1 MSITDANSFRLF
13 SFAALSLFV
22 GLALLFRCSDD
33 DGPRSRHDLTHR
45 YQPLMN
51 ADQLPLTLV
60 LLPPLGLMIV
70 GPGRTAEFAL
80 ALCFQSFLHIAV
92 YYALLLPLTPL
103 LRRFI
108 SARCC
113 AMLWL
118 LPNFLYPCL
127 NSAFLP
133 DAPAFVLRARGN
145 WIWLVLG
152 LWLVGSISVFG
163 WNTLSHLRF
172 RRQLLEGAWPI
183 TDEEVLDIW
192 QEEMD
197 QAQMEPLSCPL
208 VISPHTSTPLS
219 VGLFRGSMQVVL
231 PPRTYTPD
239 ELHLVFR
246 HEIVHICRRDSWNK
260 FFLMFCTALCWF
272 DPLMWMAMRRSAED
286 TELSCDETVLVDA
299 DDATRRQ
306 YAQLLLTTAGD
317 GRGYTTCLSPAAAS
331 LRYRLRSVVAPRRR
345 AAGGILVGLT
355 LFLLMSSF
363 GYVALSFDERPGA
376 EVLFGG
382 DPAGYTLHSVRRD
395 GKLLDCSDPEALMD
409 YLSALPLAHLTG
421 DYDYGQQDRTTYIF
435 YFDPPR
441 TDMGSLCVLLS
452 GSQCKV
458 SHSNSA
464 LFRPY
469 YLPEGVDIEQ
479 LDSLLTS

>member
-1 MSITDANSFRLF
+1 MSLTDNHSFRLF
-13 SFAALSLFV
+13 TFVFLSLFV
-22 GLALLFRCSDD
+22 GFLLLYRCND
-33 DGPRSRHDLTHR
+33 DGPRSRQDSTHR

-51 ADQLPLTLV
+51 ADLLPLMV
-60 LLPPLGLMIV
+60 FFLLPLGLLFV
-70 GPGRTAEFAL
+70 GPGRMTQL
-80 ALCFQSFLHIAV
+80 ALSVLFQCFLHLAV

-108 SARCC
+108 SARGC

-118 LPNFLYPCL
+118 LPNFLYLCF
-127 NSAFLP
+127 NSGLMP
-133 DAPAFVLRARGN
+133 DAPAFVLRTRGN

-152 LWLVGSISVFG
+152 LWLVGTISVFG

-197 QAQMEPLSCPL
+197 QAQMEPLSCSL
-208 VISPHTSTPLS
+208 VISPHTSTPLT
-219 VGLFRGSMQVVL
+219 VGLFRWTLQVVL
-231 PPRTYTPD
+231 PLRAYTPD

-286 TELSCDETVLVDA
+286 TELSCDETVLLDA
-299 DDATRRQ
+299 DEATRRQ

-317 GRGYTTCLSPAAAS
+317 GRGYTTCLSPVAAS

-345 AAGGILVGLT
+345 VAGGILVGLT

-395 GKLLDCSDPEALMD
+395 GELLDCSDPEALMD

-421 DYDYGQQDRTTYIF
+421 DYDYEDQDQATYVL
-435 YFDPPR
+435 YFDAPKEVTR
-441 TDMGSLCVLLS
+441 NLCVVLS
-452 GSQCKV
+452 GRQCKMDP
-458 SHSNSA
+458 SNGRA
-464 LFRPY
+464 FQPY

>member
-1 MSITDANSFRLF
+1 MSLTDNHSFRLF
-13 SFAALSLFV
+13 TFVFLSLFV
-22 GLALLFRCSDD
+22 GFLLLYRCND
-33 DGPRSRHDLTHR
+33 DGPRSRQDSTHR

-51 ADQLPLTLV
+51 ADLLPLMV
-60 LLPPLGLMIV
+60 FFLLPLGLLFV
-70 GPGRTAEFAL
+70 GPGRMAQL
-80 ALCFQSFLHIAV
+80 ALSVLFQCFLHLAV

-108 SARCC
+108 SARGC

-118 LPNFLYPCL
+118 LPNFLYLCF
-127 NSAFLP
+127 NSGLMP
-133 DAPAFVLRARGN
+133 DAPAFVLRTRGN

-152 LWLVGSISVFG
+152 LWLVGTISVFG

-208 VISPHTSTPLS
+208 VISPHTSTPLT
-219 VGLFRGSMQVVL
+219 VGLFRWTLQVVL
-231 PPRTYTPD
+231 PLRAYTPD

-286 TELSCDETVLVDA
+286 TELSCDETVLLDA
-299 DDATRRQ
+299 DEATRRQ

-317 GRGYTTCLSPAAAS
+317 GRGYTTCLSPVAAS

-345 AAGGILVGLT
+345 VAGGILVGLT

-395 GKLLDCSDPEALMD
+395 GELLDCSDPEALMD

-421 DYDYGQQDRTTYIF
+421 DYDYEDQDQATYVL
-435 YFDPPR
+435 YFDVPKEVTR
-441 TDMGSLCVLLS
+441 NLCVVLS
-452 GSQCKV
+452 GRQCKMDP
-458 SHSNSA
+458 SNGRA
-464 LFRPY
+464 FQPY

>member
-1 MSITDANSFRLF
+1 MSITDNHSFRLF
-13 SFAALSLFV
+13 SFAVISLFV

-108 SARCC
+108 SARGC

-127 NSAFLP
+127 NSTFLP

-145 WIWLVLG
+145 WVWLVLG
-152 LWLVGSISVFG
+152 LWLAGAIAVFA

-172 RRQLLEGAWPI
+172 RRQLLEGARPI

-192 QEEMD
+192 QEELD
-197 QAQMEPLSCPL
+197 RAQRKPLSLPL

-239 ELHLVFR
+239 ELHLIFR

-317 GRGYTTCLSPAAAS
+317 GRGYTTCLSPVAAS

-345 AAGGILVGLT
+345 VAGGILVGLT

-395 GKLLDCSDPEALMD
+395 GELLDCSDPEALMD

-421 DYDYGQQDRTTYIF
+421 NYDYGQQDRTTYIF

-469 YLPEGVDIEQ
+469 YLPEGVDTQ
-479 LDSLLTS
+479 LLDETLTA

>member
-1 MSITDANSFRLF
+1 MSITDNHSFRFF
-13 SFAALSLFV
+13 SFVFLSLFV
-22 GLALLFRCSDD
+22 GFTLLARCSDD
-33 DGPRSRHDLTHR
+33 DGPRSRQDSTHR

-51 ADQLPLTLV
+51 AYSLPLTLV
-60 LLPPLGLMIV
+60 LLAPLGLVLV

-80 ALCFQSFLHIAV
+80 TLCFQCFLHIAV

-108 SARCC
+108 SARGC

-118 LPNFLYPCL
+118 LPNFLYLCL

-145 WIWLVLG
+145 WVWLVLG
-152 LWLVGSISVFG
+152 LWLAGAIAVFG

-172 RRQLLEGAWPI
+172 RRQLLEGARPI

-192 QEEMD
+192 QEELD
-197 QAQMEPLSCPL
+197 RAQMKPLPRPL
-208 VISPHTSTPLS
+208 MISPHTSTPLT
-219 VGLFRGSMQVVL
+219 VGLSRSSMQMVL
-231 PPRTYTPD
+231 PPRGYTPD

-246 HEIVHICRRDSWNK
+246 HEIVHICRSDSWNK

-286 TELSCDETVLVDA
+286 TELSCDETVLLDA

-317 GRGYTTCLSPAAAS
+317 GRGYTTCLSPAASS

-345 AAGGILVGLT
+345 MAGSILVGLT

-363 GYVALSFDERPGA
+363 GYVALSYDERPGA
-376 EVLFGG
+376 EILFGG
-382 DPAGYTLHSVRRD
+382 DPTGYTLHSVWRD
-395 GKLLDCSDPEALMD
+395 GTFLDCPDPEGLKD
-409 YLSALPLAHLTG
+409 YLSALPMAHLTG
-421 DYDYGQQDRTTYIF
+421 DYDEQAQNTPTYVL

-441 TDMGSLCVLLS
+441 THLDSLCIVLS
-452 GSQCKV
+452 GDQCKI
-458 SHSNSA
+458 SRSYSA
-464 LFRPY
+464 RYWPY
-469 YLPEGVDIEQ
+469 YLPDGVDTDR
-479 LDSLLTS
+479 LNALLSS

>member
-1 MSITDANSFRLF
+1 MSITDANSLRLF
-13 SFAALSLFV
+13 SFAVLSLFV
-22 GLALLFRCSDD
+22 GFALLSRCSDD
-33 DGPRSRHDLTHR
+33 DGPRSRHDLTPR

-80 ALCFQSFLHIAV
+80 ALCFQSFLHIAA

-108 SARCC
+108 SARGC

-127 NSAFLP
+127 NSTFLP

-145 WIWLVLG
+145 WVWLVLG
-152 LWLVGSISVFG
+152 LWLAGAIAVFA

-172 RRQLLEGAWPI
+172 RQQLLEGAWPI

-192 QEEMD
+192 QEELD
-197 QAQMEPLSCPL
+197 RAQRKPLPLPL

-219 VGLFRGSMQVVL
+219 VGLFRSSMQVVL

-286 TELSCDETVLVDA
+286 TELSCDETVLLDA

-363 GYVALSFDERPGA
+363 GYVALSYDERTGA
-376 EVLFGG
+376 DIFFGG

-421 DYDYGQQDRTTYIF
+421 NYDYGQQDRTTYIL

-452 GSQCKV
+452 GSQCEI

-464 LFRPY
+464 LFRSY
-469 YLPEGVDIEQ
+469 YLPEGVDTQ
-479 LDSLLTS
+479 LLDETLTA

>member
-13 SFAALSLFV
+13 SFAVLSLFV

-33 DGPRSRHDLTHR
+33 DGPSSRHDLTHR

-108 SARCC
+108 SARGC

-127 NSAFLP
+127 NSTFLP

-145 WIWLVLG
+145 WVWLVLG
-152 LWLVGSISVFG
+152 LWLVGTISVFG

-286 TELSCDETVLVDA
+286 TELSCDETVLLDA
-299 DDATRRQ
+299 DEATRRQ

-317 GRGYTTCLSPAAAS
+317 GRGYTTCLSPVAAS

-345 AAGGILVGLT
+345 VAGGILVGLV

-382 DPAGYTLHSVRRD
+382 DPAGYTLHAVWRD

-421 DYDYGQQDRTTYIF
+421 NYDYGQQDRTTYIF

-469 YLPEGVDIEQ
+469 YLPEGVDTQ
-479 LDSLLTS
+479 LLDETLTA

>member
-1 MSITDANSFRLF
+1 MSITDANIFRLF
-13 SFAALSLFV
+13 SFAVISLFV

-33 DGPRSRHDLTHR
+33 DGPSSRHDLTHR

-51 ADQLPLTLV
+51 ADLLPLMV
-60 LLPPLGLMIV
+60 FFLLPLGLLFV
-70 GPGRTAEFAL
+70 GPGRMAQL
-80 ALCFQSFLHIAV
+80 ALSVLFQCFLHLAV

-108 SARCC
+108 SARGC

-118 LPNFLYPCL
+118 LPNFLYLCF
-127 NSAFLP
+127 NSGLMP
-133 DAPAFVLRARGN
+133 DAPAFVLRTRGN

-152 LWLVGSISVFG
+152 LWLVGTISVFG

-192 QEEMD
+192 QEELD

-286 TELSCDETVLVDA
+286 TELSCDETVLLDA
-299 DDATRRQ
+299 DEATRRQ

-317 GRGYTTCLSPAAAS
+317 GRGYTTCLSSAAAS

-345 AAGGILVGLT
+345 VAGGILVGLT

-363 GYVALSFDERPGA
+363 GYVALSYDERTGA
-376 EVLFGG
+376 DIFFGG

-395 GKLLDCSDPEALMD
+395 GELLDCSDPEALMD

-421 DYDYGQQDRTTYIF
+421 NYDYGQQDRTTYIF

>member
-13 SFAALSLFV
+13 SFAVVSLFV

-33 DGPRSRHDLTHR
+33 DGPRSRHDLTPR

-108 SARCC
+108 SARGC

-118 LPNFLYPCL
+118 LPNFLYLCL
-127 NSAFLP
+127 NSTLLP

-145 WIWLVLG
+145 WVWLVLG
-152 LWLVGSISVFG
+152 LWLAGAIAVFA

-172 RRQLLEGAWPI
+172 RRQLLEGAWPV
-183 TDEEVLDIW
+183 TDEEVLDVW
-192 QEEMD
+192 QEELD
-197 QAQMEPLSCPL
+197 RAQRKPLSLPL

-239 ELHLVFR
+239 ELHLIFR

-345 AAGGILVGLT
+345 VAGDILVGLV
-355 LFLLMSSF
+355 LFLLLSSF
-363 GYVALSFDERPGA
+363 GYVALSYDERTGA
-376 EVLFGG
+376 DIFFGG
-382 DPAGYTLHSVRRD
+382 DPAGYTLHAVWRD
-395 GKLLDCSDPEALMD
+395 GKLLDCADPKALTD
-409 YLSALPLAHLTG
+409 HLSALSLARLTG
-421 DYDYGQQDRTTYIF
+421 NYDYGQQDRTTYIL

-441 TDMGSLCVLLS
+441 TDMGSLRILLS
-452 GSQCKV
+452 GHRCEV
-458 SHSNSA
+458 SRSSSA

-469 YLPEGVDIEQ
+469 YLPEGVDTQ
-479 LDSLLTS
+479 LLDETLTA

>member
-80 ALCFQSFLHIAV
+80 SLCFQSFLHIAA

-127 NSAFLP
+127 NSTFLP

-145 WIWLVLG
+145 WVWLVLG
-152 LWLVGSISVFG
+152 LWLAGAIAVFA

-172 RRQLLEGAWPI
+172 RRQLLEGAKPV

-208 VISPHTSTPLS
+208 VISPHTSTPLT

-286 TELSCDETVLVDA
+286 TELSCDETVLLDA
-299 DDATRRQ
+299 DEATRRQ

-345 AAGGILVGLT
+345 VAGGILVGLT

-363 GYVALSFDERPGA
+363 GYVALSYDERTGA
-376 EVLFGG
+376 DIFFGG

-395 GKLLDCSDPEALMD
+395 GELLDCADPEALMD

-421 DYDYGQQDRTTYIF
+421 NYDYGQQDRTTYIL

>member
-1 MSITDANSFRLF
+1 MSITDNHSFRLF
-13 SFAALSLFV
+13 SFAVLSLFV

-33 DGPRSRHDLTHR
+33 DGPRSRHDLTPR

-60 LLPPLGLMIV
+60 LLAPLGLMIV

-108 SARCC
+108 SARGC

-118 LPNFLYPCL
+118 LPNFLYLCL

-145 WIWLVLG
+145 WVWLVLG
-152 LWLVGSISVFG
+152 LWLAGAIAVFA

-172 RRQLLEGAWPI
+172 RRQLLEGARPV

-192 QEEMD
+192 QEELD
-197 QAQMEPLSCPL
+197 RAQREPLSCPL

-219 VGLFRGSMQVVL
+219 VGLFRWTLQVVL

-345 AAGGILVGLT
+345 VAGGILVGLV

-382 DPAGYTLHSVRRD
+382 DPAGYTLHAVWRD
-395 GKLLDCSDPEALMD
+395 GKLLDCADPKALTD
-409 YLSALPLAHLTG
+409 HLSALSLARLTG
-421 DYDYGQQDRTTYIF
+421 NYDYGQQDRTTYIF

-441 TDMGSLCVLLS
+441 TDMGSLRVLLS
-452 GSQCKV
+452 GSQCEI

-469 YLPEGVDIEQ
+469 YLPEGVDTQ
-479 LDSLLTS
+479 LLDETLSA

>member
-13 SFAALSLFV
+13 SFAVLSLFV

-33 DGPRSRHDLTHR
+33 DGPSSRQDSTHR

-51 ADQLPLTLV
+51 ADLLPLMV
-60 LLPPLGLMIV
+60 FFLLPLGLLFV
-70 GPGRTAEFAL
+70 GPGRMAQL
-80 ALCFQSFLHIAV
+80 ALSVLFQCFLHLAV

-108 SARCC
+108 SARGC

-118 LPNFLYPCL
+118 LPNFLYLCF
-127 NSAFLP
+127 NSGLMP
-133 DAPAFVLRARGN
+133 DAPAFVLRTRGN

-152 LWLVGSISVFG
+152 LWLVGTISVFG

-208 VISPHTSTPLS
+208 VISPHTSTPLT
-219 VGLFRGSMQVVL
+219 VGLFRWTLQVVL
-231 PPRTYTPD
+231 PLRAYTPD

-286 TELSCDETVLVDA
+286 TELSCDETVLLDA
-299 DDATRRQ
+299 DEATRRQ

-317 GRGYTTCLSPAAAS
+317 GRGYTTCLSPVAAS

-345 AAGGILVGLT
+345 VAGGILVGLT

-395 GKLLDCSDPEALMD
+395 GELLDCSDPEALMD

-421 DYDYGQQDRTTYIF
+421 DYDYEDQDQATYVL
-435 YFDPPR
+435 YFDAPKEVTR
-441 TDMGSLCVLLS
+441 NLCVVLS
-452 GSQCKV
+452 GRQCKMDP
-458 SHSNSA
+458 SNGRA
-464 LFRPY
+464 FQPY

>member
-1 MSITDANSFRLF
+1 MSLTDNHSFRLF
-13 SFAALSLFV
+13 TFVFLSLFV
-22 GLALLFRCSDD
+22 GFLLLYRCND
-33 DGPRSRHDLTHR
+33 DGPRSRQDSTHR

-51 ADQLPLTLV
+51 ADLLPLMV
-60 LLPPLGLMIV
+60 FFLLPLGLLFV

-80 ALCFQSFLHIAV
+80 ALCFQIFLHIAV

-108 SARCC
+108 SARGC

-118 LPNFLYPCL
+118 LPNFLYLCF
-127 NSAFLP
+127 NSGLMP
-133 DAPAFVLRARGN
+133 DAPAFVLRTRGN

-152 LWLVGSISVFG
+152 LWLVGTISVFG

-208 VISPHTSTPLS
+208 VISPHTSTPLT
-219 VGLFRGSMQVVL
+219 VGLFRWTLQVVL
-231 PPRTYTPD
+231 PLRAYTPD

-286 TELSCDETVLVDA
+286 TELSCDETVLLDA
-299 DDATRRQ
+299 DEATRRQ

-317 GRGYTTCLSPAAAS
+317 GRGYTTCLSPVAAS

-345 AAGGILVGLT
+345 VAGGILVGLT
-355 LFLLMSSF
+355 LFLLISSF

-395 GKLLDCSDPEALMD
+395 GELLDCSDPEALMD

-421 DYDYGQQDRTTYIF
+421 DYDYEDQDQATYVL
-435 YFDPPR
+435 YFDAPKEVTR
-441 TDMGSLCVLLS
+441 NLCVVLS
-452 GSQCKV
+452 GRQCKMDP
-458 SHSNSA
+458 SNGRA
-464 LFRPY
+464 FQPY

>member
-13 SFAALSLFV
+13 SFAAISLFV
-22 GLALLFRCSDD
+22 GFALLFRCSDD
-33 DGPRSRHDLTHR
+33 DGPRSRHDLTPR

-60 LLPPLGLMIV
+60 LLAPLGLMIV

-80 ALCFQSFLHIAV
+80 ALCFQSFLHIAA

-108 SARCC
+108 SARGC

-118 LPNFLYPCL
+118 LPNFLYLCL
-127 NSAFLP
+127 NSTLLP

-145 WIWLVLG
+145 WVWLVLG
-152 LWLVGSISVFG
+152 LWLAGAIAVFA

-172 RRQLLEGAWPI
+172 RRQLLEGARPV

-192 QEEMD
+192 QEELD
-197 QAQMEPLSCPL
+197 RAQRKPLSLPL

-219 VGLFRGSMQVVL
+219 VGLFRSSMQVVL

-317 GRGYTTCLSPAAAS
+317 GRGYTTCLSPAASS

-345 AAGGILVGLT
+345 AAGDILVGLV
-355 LFLLMSSF
+355 LFLLLSSF
-363 GYVALSFDERPGA
+363 GYVALSYDERTGA
-376 EVLFGG
+376 DIFFGG
-382 DPAGYTLHSVRRD
+382 DPAGYTLHAVWRD
-395 GKLLDCSDPEALMD
+395 GKLLDCADPKALAD
-409 YLSALPLAHLTG
+409 HLSALSLARLTG
-421 DYDYGQQDRTTYIF
+421 NYDYRQQDRTTYIF

-441 TDMGSLCVLLS
+441 TDMGSLRILLS
-452 GSQCKV
+452 GHRCEV
-458 SHSNSA
+458 SRSSSA

-469 YLPEGVDIEQ
+469 YLPEGVDTQ
-479 LDSLLTS
+479 LLDETLTA

>member
-1 MSITDANSFRLF
+1 MSLTDNHSFRLF
-13 SFAALSLFV
+13 TFVFLSLFV
-22 GLALLFRCSDD
+22 GFLLLYRCND

-51 ADQLPLTLV
+51 ADQLLLTLV

-80 ALCFQSFLHIAV
+80 ALCFQIFLHIAV

-108 SARCC
+108 NARGC

-118 LPNFLYPCL
+118 LPNFLYLCL
-127 NSAFLP
+127 NSTYLP

-145 WIWLVLG
+145 WVWLVLG
-152 LWLVGSISVFG
+152 LWLAGAIAVFA

-172 RRQLLEGAWPI
+172 RRQLLEGARPV

-192 QEEMD
+192 QEELD
-197 QAQMEPLSCPL
+197 RAQRKPLSLPL

-345 AAGGILVGLT
+345 AAGGILVVLV
-355 LFLLMSSF
+355 LFLLLSSF
-363 GYVALSFDERPGA
+363 GYVALSYDERTGA
-376 EVLFGG
+376 DIFFGG
-382 DPAGYTLHSVRRD
+382 DPAGYTLHAVWRD
-395 GKLLDCSDPEALMD
+395 GKLLDCADPKALAD
-409 YLSALPLAHLTG
+409 HLSALSLARLTG
-421 DYDYGQQDRTTYIF
+421 NYDYRQQDRTTYIF

-441 TDMGSLCVLLS
+441 TDMGSLRVLLS
-452 GSQCKV
+452 GSQCEI

>member
-13 SFAALSLFV
+13 SFAAISLFV

-70 GPGRTAEFAL
+70 GPGRTAEFVL
-80 ALCFQSFLHIAV
+80 SLCFQSFLHIAA

-108 SARCC
+108 SARGC

-127 NSAFLP
+127 NSTFLP

-145 WIWLVLG
+145 WVWLVLG
-152 LWLVGSISVFG
+152 LWLAGAIAVFA

-172 RRQLLEGAWPI
+172 RRQLLEGARPV

-192 QEEMD
+192 QEELD
-197 QAQMEPLSCPL
+197 RAQRKPLSLPL

-421 DYDYGQQDRTTYIF
+421 NYDYRQQDRTTYIF

-441 TDMGSLCVLLS
+441 TDMGSLRVLLS

>member
-1 MSITDANSFRLF
+1 MSITDNHSFRF
-13 SFAALSLFV
+13 FTFVFLSLFV
-22 GLALLFRCSDD
+22 GFLLLYRCND
-33 DGPRSRHDLTHR
+33 DGPRSRQDSTHR

-51 ADQLPLTLV
+51 ADLLPLMV
-60 LLPPLGLMIV
+60 FFLLPLGLLFV
-70 GPGRTAEFAL
+70 GPGRMAQL
-80 ALCFQSFLHIAV
+80 ALSVLFQCFLHLAV

-108 SARCC
+108 SARGC

-118 LPNFLYPCL
+118 LPNFLYLCF
-127 NSAFLP
+127 NSGLMP
-133 DAPAFVLRARGN
+133 DAPAFVLRTRGN

-152 LWLVGSISVFG
+152 LWLVGVIAVFA
-163 WNTLSHLRF
+163 WNTRSHLRF

-208 VISPHTSTPLS
+208 VISPHTSTPLT
-219 VGLFRGSMQVVL
+219 VGLFRWTLQVVL
-231 PPRTYTPD
+231 PLRTYTPD
-239 ELHLVFR
+239 ELHLIFR

-286 TELSCDETVLVDA
+286 TELSCDETVLLDA

-317 GRGYTTCLSPAAAS
+317 GRGYTTCLSPAASS

-345 AAGGILVGLT
+345 VAGGILVGLV

-395 GKLLDCSDPEALMD
+395 GELMDCPDPDALMD

-421 DYDYGQQDRTTYIF
+421 DYDYEDQDPATYVLYFDAPKEVTRNLCVVLSGQQCKM
-435 YFDPPR
+435 DPADGR
-441 TDMGSLCVLLS
+441 AF
-452 GSQCKV
+452 Q
-458 SHSNSA
+458 
-464 LFRPY
+464 PY
-469 YLPEGVDIEQ
+469 YLPEGVDTAR
-479 LDSLLTS
+479 LDGLLA

>member
-13 SFAALSLFV
+13 SFAAISLFV
-22 GLALLFRCSDD
+22 GFALLFRCSDD
-33 DGPRSRHDLTHR
+33 DGPRSRHDLTPR

-60 LLPPLGLMIV
+60 LLAPLGLMIV

-80 ALCFQSFLHIAV
+80 ALCFQSFLHIAA

-108 SARCC
+108 SARGC

-118 LPNFLYPCL
+118 LPNFLYLCL
-127 NSAFLP
+127 NSTLLP

-145 WIWLVLG
+145 WVWLVLG
-152 LWLVGSISVFG
+152 LWLAGAIAVFA

-172 RRQLLEGAWPI
+172 RRQLLEGARPV

-192 QEEMD
+192 QEELD
-197 QAQMEPLSCPL
+197 RAQRKPLSLPL

-219 VGLFRGSMQVVL
+219 VGLFRSSMQVVL

-286 TELSCDETVLVDA
+286 TELSCDETVLLNA

-345 AAGGILVGLT
+345 AAGDILVGLV
-355 LFLLMSSF
+355 LFLLLSSF
-363 GYVALSFDERPGA
+363 GYVALSYDERTGA
-376 EVLFGG
+376 DIFFGG
-382 DPAGYTLHSVRRD
+382 DPAGYTLHAVWRD
-395 GKLLDCSDPEALMD
+395 GKLLDCADPKALAD
-409 YLSALPLAHLTG
+409 HLSALSLARLTG
-421 DYDYGQQDRTTYIF
+421 NYDYRQQDRTTYIF

>member
-1 MSITDANSFRLF
+1 MSLTDNHSFRLF
-13 SFAALSLFV
+13 TFVFLSLFV
-22 GLALLFRCSDD
+22 GFLLLYRCND
-33 DGPRSRHDLTHR
+33 DGPRSRQDSTHR

-51 ADQLPLTLV
+51 ADLLPLMV
-60 LLPPLGLMIV
+60 FFLLPLGLLFV
-70 GPGRTAEFAL
+70 GPGRMAQL
-80 ALCFQSFLHIAV
+80 ALSVLFQCFLHLAV

-108 SARCC
+108 SARGC

-118 LPNFLYPCL
+118 LPNFLYLCF
-127 NSAFLP
+127 NSGLMP
-133 DAPAFVLRARGN
+133 DAPAFVLRTRGN

-152 LWLVGSISVFG
+152 LWLVGTISVFG
-163 WNTLSHLRF
+163 WNTLSHLHF

-208 VISPHTSTPLS
+208 VISPHTSTPLT
-219 VGLFRGSMQVVL
+219 VGLFRWTLQVVL
-231 PPRTYTPD
+231 PLRAYTPD

-286 TELSCDETVLVDA
+286 TELSCDETVLLDA
-299 DDATRRQ
+299 DEATRRQ

-317 GRGYTTCLSPAAAS
+317 GRGYTTCLSPVAAS

-345 AAGGILVGLT
+345 VAGGILVGLT

-363 GYVALSFDERPGA
+363 GYVALSYDERTGA
-376 EVLFGG
+376 DIFFGG

-395 GKLLDCSDPEALMD
+395 GELLDCSDPEALMD

-421 DYDYGQQDRTTYIF
+421 DYDYEDQDQATYVL
-435 YFDPPR
+435 YFDAPKEVTR
-441 TDMGSLCVLLS
+441 NLCVVLS
-452 GSQCKV
+452 GRQCKMDP
-458 SHSNSA
+458 SNGRA
-464 LFRPY
+464 FQPY

>member
-1 MSITDANSFRLF
+1 MSITDANIFRLF
-13 SFAALSLFV
+13 SFAVLSLFV

-80 ALCFQSFLHIAV
+80 ALCFQSFLHIAA

-127 NSAFLP
+127 NSTFLP

-145 WIWLVLG
+145 WVWLVLG
-152 LWLVGSISVFG
+152 LWLAGAIAVFA

-172 RRQLLEGAWPI
+172 RRQLLEGAWAV
-183 TDEEVLDIW
+183 TDEAVLDVW
-192 QEEMD
+192 QEELD

-286 TELSCDETVLVDA
+286 TELSCDETVLLDA
-299 DDATRRQ
+299 DEATRRQ

-317 GRGYTTCLSPAAAS
+317 GRGYTTCLSSAAAS

-345 AAGGILVGLT
+345 VAGGILVGLT

-363 GYVALSFDERPGA
+363 GYVALSYDERTGA
-376 EVLFGG
+376 DIFFGG

-395 GKLLDCSDPEALMD
+395 GELLDCSDPEALMD

-421 DYDYGQQDRTTYIF
+421 NYDYGQQDRTTYIF

-452 GSQCKV
+452 GSQCKG

-469 YLPEGVDIEQ
+469 YLPEGVDTQ
-479 LDSLLTS
+479 LLDETLTA

>member
-1 MSITDANSFRLF
+1 MSITDNHSFRF
-13 SFAALSLFV
+13 FAFAVLSLFV

-33 DGPRSRHDLTHR
+33 DGPRSRHDLTPR

-51 ADQLPLTLV
+51 ADQLPLMV
-60 LLPPLGLMIV
+60 FFLLPLGLMIV

-80 ALCFQSFLHIAV
+80 ALCFQSFLHIAA

-127 NSAFLP
+127 NSTFLP

-145 WIWLVLG
+145 WVWLVLG
-152 LWLVGSISVFG
+152 LWLVGTISVFG

-172 RRQLLEGAWPI
+172 RRQLLEGAWAV
-183 TDEEVLDIW
+183 TDEAVLDVW

-208 VISPHTSTPLS
+208 VISPHTSTPLT
-219 VGLFRGSMQVVL
+219 VGLFRWTLQVVL

-239 ELHLVFR
+239 ELHLIFR

-286 TELSCDETVLVDA
+286 TELSCDETVLLDA
-299 DDATRRQ
+299 DEATRRQ

-345 AAGGILVGLT
+345 VAGGILVGLV

-395 GKLLDCSDPEALMD
+395 GELLDCSDPEALMD

-421 DYDYGQQDRTTYIF
+421 DYDYGQQDRTTYVL
-435 YFDPPR
+435 YFDAPKEVTR
-441 TDMGSLCVLLS
+441 NLCVVLS
-452 GSQCKV
+452 GRQCKMDP
-458 SHSNSA
+458 SNGRA
-464 LFRPY
+464 FQPY

>member
-1 MSITDANSFRLF
+1 M
-13 SFAALSLFV
+13 
-22 GLALLFRCSDD
+22 
-33 DGPRSRHDLTHR
+33 
-45 YQPLMN
+45 M
-51 ADQLPLTLV
+51 
-60 LLPPLGLMIV
+60 
-70 GPGRTAEFAL
+70 
-80 ALCFQSFLHIAV
+80 
-92 YYALLLPLTPL
+92 
-103 LRRFI
+103 
-108 SARCC
+108 
-113 AMLWL
+113 
-118 LPNFLYPCL
+118 
-127 NSAFLP
+127 P
-133 DAPAFVLRARGN
+133 DAPAFVLRTRGN

-152 LWLVGSISVFG
+152 LWLVGTISVFG

-208 VISPHTSTPLS
+208 VISPHTSTPLT
-219 VGLFRGSMQVVL
+219 VGLFRWTLQVVL
-231 PPRTYTPD
+231 PLRAYTPD

-286 TELSCDETVLVDA
+286 TELSCDETVLLDA
-299 DDATRRQ
+299 DEATRRQ

-317 GRGYTTCLSPAAAS
+317 GRGYTTCLSPVAAS

-345 AAGGILVGLT
+345 VAGGILVGLT

-395 GKLLDCSDPEALMD
+395 GELLDCSDPEALMD

-421 DYDYGQQDRTTYIF
+421 DYDYEDQDQATYVL
-435 YFDPPR
+435 YFDAPKEVTR
-441 TDMGSLCVLLS
+441 NLCVVLS
-452 GSQCKV
+452 GRQCKMDP
-458 SHSNSA
+458 SNGRA
-464 LFRPY
+464 FQPY
-469 YLPEGVDIEQ
+469 YLPEGVDTAR
-479 LDSLLTS
+479 LDGLLA

>member
-13 SFAALSLFV
+13 SFAVLSLFV

-33 DGPRSRHDLTHR
+33 DGPSSRHDLTHR

-51 ADQLPLTLV
+51 ADLLPLMV
-60 LLPPLGLMIV
+60 FFLLPLGLLFV
-70 GPGRTAEFAL
+70 GPGRMAQL
-80 ALCFQSFLHIAV
+80 ALSVLFQCFLHLAV

-108 SARCC
+108 SARGC

-118 LPNFLYPCL
+118 LPNFLYLCF
-127 NSAFLP
+127 NSGLMP
-133 DAPAFVLRARGN
+133 DAPAFVLRTRGN
-145 WIWLVLG
+145 WIWLVLW
-152 LWLVGSISVFG
+152 LWLVGTISVFG

-208 VISPHTSTPLS
+208 VISPHTSTPLT
-219 VGLFRGSMQVVL
+219 VGLFRWTLQVVL
-231 PPRTYTPD
+231 PLRAYTPD

-286 TELSCDETVLVDA
+286 TELSCDETVLLDA
-299 DDATRRQ
+299 DEATRRQ

-317 GRGYTTCLSPAAAS
+317 GRGYTTCLSPVAAS

-345 AAGGILVGLT
+345 VAGGILVGLI

-395 GKLLDCSDPEALMD
+395 GKLLDCADPKALAD
-409 YLSALPLAHLTG
+409 HLSALSLARLTG
-421 DYDYGQQDRTTYIF
+421 NYDYRQQDRTTYIF

-441 TDMGSLCVLLS
+441 TDMGSLRVLLS
-452 GSQCKV
+452 GSQCEI

>member
-1 MSITDANSFRLF
+1 MSLTDNHSFRLF
-13 SFAALSLFV
+13 TFVFLSLFV
-22 GLALLFRCSDD
+22 GFLLLYRCND
-33 DGPRSRHDLTHR
+33 DGPRSRQDSTHR

-51 ADQLPLTLV
+51 ADLLPLMV
-60 LLPPLGLMIV
+60 FFLLPLGLLFV

-80 ALCFQSFLHIAV
+80 ALCFQIFLHIAV

-108 SARCC
+108 SARGC

-118 LPNFLYPCL
+118 LPNFLYLCF
-127 NSAFLP
+127 NSGLMP

-145 WIWLVLG
+145 WVWLVLG
-152 LWLVGSISVFG
+152 LWLAGAIAVFA

-172 RRQLLEGAWPI
+172 RRQLLEGARPI

-208 VISPHTSTPLS
+208 VISPHTSTPLT
-219 VGLFRGSMQVVL
+219 VGLFRWTLQVVL
-231 PPRTYTPD
+231 PLRAYTPD

-286 TELSCDETVLVDA
+286 TELSCDETVLLDA
-299 DDATRRQ
+299 DEATRRQ

-317 GRGYTTCLSPAAAS
+317 GRGYTTCLSPVAAS

-345 AAGGILVGLT
+345 VAGGILVGLT

-395 GKLLDCSDPEALMD
+395 GELLDCSDPEALMD

-421 DYDYGQQDRTTYIF
+421 DYDYEDQDQATYVL
-435 YFDPPR
+435 YFDAPKEVTR
-441 TDMGSLCVLLS
+441 NLCVVLS
-452 GSQCKV
+452 GRQCKMDP
-458 SHSNSA
+458 SNGRA
-464 LFRPY
+464 FQPY

>member
-1 MSITDANSFRLF
+1 MSITDANIFRLF
-13 SFAALSLFV
+13 SFAVISLFV

-33 DGPRSRHDLTHR
+33 DGPSSRHDLTHR

-80 ALCFQSFLHIAV
+80 ALCFQSFLHIAA

-108 SARCC
+108 SARGC

-127 NSAFLP
+127 NSTFLP

-145 WIWLVLG
+145 WVWLVLG
-152 LWLVGSISVFG
+152 LWLAGAIAVFA

-172 RRQLLEGAWPI
+172 RRQLLEGARPV

-192 QEEMD
+192 QEELD
-197 QAQMEPLSCPL
+197 RAQRKPLSLPL

-231 PPRTYTPD
+231 PLRAYTPD

-260 FFLMFCTALCWF
+260 FFLMVCTALCWF

-306 YAQLLLTTAGD
+306 YAQLLLTTVGD

-345 AAGGILVGLT
+345 VAGGILVGLV

-395 GKLLDCSDPEALMD
+395 GELLDCSDPEALMD

-421 DYDYGQQDRTTYIF
+421 DYDYGQQDRTTYIL

-441 TDMGSLCVLLS
+441 TDMGSLRVLLS

>member
-1 MSITDANSFRLF
+1 MSLTDNHSFRLF
-13 SFAALSLFV
+13 TFVFLSLFV
-22 GLALLFRCSDD
+22 GFLLLYRCND
-33 DGPRSRHDLTHR
+33 DGPRSRQDSTHR

-51 ADQLPLTLV
+51 ADLLPLMV
-60 LLPPLGLMIV
+60 FSLLPLGLLFV
-70 GPGRTAEFAL
+70 GPGRMAQL
-80 ALCFQSFLHIAV
+80 ALSVLFQCFLHLAV

-108 SARCC
+108 SARGC

-118 LPNFLYPCL
+118 LPNFLYLCF
-127 NSAFLP
+127 NSGLMP
-133 DAPAFVLRARGN
+133 DAPAFVLRTRGN

-152 LWLVGSISVFG
+152 LWLVGTISVFG

-208 VISPHTSTPLS
+208 VISPHTSTPLT
-219 VGLFRGSMQVVL
+219 VGLFRWTLQVVL
-231 PPRTYTPD
+231 PLRAYTPD

-286 TELSCDETVLVDA
+286 TELSCDETVLLDA
-299 DDATRRQ
+299 DEATRRQ

-317 GRGYTTCLSPAAAS
+317 GRGYTTCLSPVAAS

-345 AAGGILVGLT
+345 VAGGILVGLT

-363 GYVALSFDERPGA
+363 GYVALSYDERTGA
-376 EVLFGG
+376 DIFFGG

-395 GKLLDCSDPEALMD
+395 GELLDCSDPEALMD

-421 DYDYGQQDRTTYIF
+421 DYDYEDQDQATYVL
-435 YFDPPR
+435 YFDAPKEVTR
-441 TDMGSLCVLLS
+441 NLCVVLS
-452 GSQCKV
+452 GRQCKMDP
-458 SHSNSA
+458 SNGRA
-464 LFRPY
+464 FQPY

>member
-1 MSITDANSFRLF
+1 MSLTDNHSFRLF
-13 SFAALSLFV
+13 TFVFLSLFV
-22 GLALLFRCSDD
+22 GFLLLYRCND

-51 ADQLPLTLV
+51 ADQLLLTLV
-60 LLPPLGLMIV
+60 LLPLLGLMIV

-80 ALCFQSFLHIAV
+80 ALCFQIFLHIAV

-108 SARCC
+108 SARGC

-118 LPNFLYPCL
+118 LPNFLYLCL
-127 NSAFLP
+127 NSTFLP

-145 WIWLVLG
+145 WVWLVLG
-152 LWLVGSISVFG
+152 LWLAGAIAVFA

-172 RRQLLEGAWPI
+172 RRQLLEGARPV

-192 QEEMD
+192 QEELD
-197 QAQMEPLSCPL
+197 RAQRKPLSLPL

-345 AAGGILVGLT
+345 AAGGILVVLV
-355 LFLLMSSF
+355 LFLLLSSF
-363 GYVALSFDERPGA
+363 GYVALSYDERTGA
-376 EVLFGG
+376 DIFFGG
-382 DPAGYTLHSVRRD
+382 DPAGYTLHAVWRD
-395 GKLLDCSDPEALMD
+395 GKLLDCADPKALAD
-409 YLSALPLAHLTG
+409 HLSALSLARLTG
-421 DYDYGQQDRTTYIF
+421 NYDYRQQDRTTYIF

-441 TDMGSLCVLLS
+441 TDMGSLRVLLS
-452 GSQCKV
+452 GSQCEI

>member
-1 MSITDANSFRLF
+1 MSLTDNHSFRLF
-13 SFAALSLFV
+13 TFVFLSLFV
-22 GLALLFRCSDD
+22 GFLLLYRCND
-33 DGPRSRHDLTHR
+33 DGPRSRHDSTHR

-51 ADQLPLTLV
+51 ADQLLLTLV

-80 ALCFQSFLHIAV
+80 ALCFQIFLHIAV

-108 SARCC
+108 SARGC

-127 NSAFLP
+127 NSTFLP

-145 WIWLVLG
+145 WVWLVLG
-152 LWLVGSISVFG
+152 LWLAGAIAVFA

-172 RRQLLEGAWPI
+172 RQQLLEGAWPI

-192 QEEMD
+192 QEELD
-197 QAQMEPLSCPL
+197 RAQRKPLPLPL

-219 VGLFRGSMQVVL
+219 VGLFRSSMQVVL

-363 GYVALSFDERPGA
+363 GYVALSYDERTGA
-376 EVLFGG
+376 DIFFGG
-382 DPAGYTLHSVRRD
+382 DPAGYTLHAVWRD
-395 GKLLDCSDPEALMD
+395 GKLLDCADPKALSDH
-409 YLSALPLAHLTG
+409 LSALSLARLTG
-421 DYDYGQQDRTTYIF
+421 NYDYGQQDRTTYIF

-469 YLPEGVDIEQ
+469 YLPEGVDTQ
-479 LDSLLTS
+479 LLDETLTA